1 MNYEQ
6 LKDLIAQK
14 VKENG
19 RGEITGPILQ
29 AVLLAMV
36 DALGE
41 INPQEYTEEQK
52 AQARANIEALANFE
66 GEITE
71 DKLSVEVQAIL
82 NDVANKQYITDKTLQ
97 TTAKTIVGAINE
109 VYGGG
114 LADNA
119 VTETKLAQSIQTIL
133 GMVGTNVKEI
143 DADTNLNDLKEEGI
157 YVLMSNHI
165 YSNLPYSD
173 GVSMTSQ
180 RVTYPSILLV
190 SDYVVANNMVQTY
203 IGLSSIYS
211 YPLIKWRQHN
221 GNTGKWLDWRG
232 ADVYGIKKDVTAL
245 RNLIFPIA
253 ILSENTPDNIEQNA
267 KNFADYINK
276 AKAAGISDVNGMM
289 VTCLIDNDY
298 SGVGYFYGIESIL
311 GVVSIDDVN
320 EHYVFNLTKSGIY
333 SQNAVLTET
342 NTMTDAEI
350 TKIWEDA

>member
-6 LKDLIAQK
+6 LKDLIAKK

-119 VTETKLAQSIQTIL
+119 VTETKLSQSIQTIL
-133 GMVGTNVKEI
+133 GMVGTNVKAINENT
-143 DADTNLNDLKEEGI
+143 DLNTITEKGI
-157 YVLMSNHI
+157 YILMAGHSYTN
-165 YSNLPYSD
+165 YPMSD
-173 GVSMTSQ
+173 GISSSSWFINS
-180 RVTYPSILLV
+180 PSLLLV
-190 SDYVVANNMVQTY
+190 SDYVAATSVVQTC
-203 IGLSSIYS
+203 IGLSFTYFFPSIKTRAKNPS
-211 YPLIKWRQHN
+211 YW
-221 GNTGKWLDWRG
+221 GEWAGKD
-232 ADVYGIKKDVTAL
+232 I
-245 RNLIFPIA
+245 RNLF
-253 ILSENTPDNIEQNA
+253 L
-267 KNFADYINK
+267 
-276 AKAAGISDVNGMM
+276 
-289 VTCLIDNDY
+289 
-298 SGVGYFYGIESIL
+298 
-311 GVVSIDDVN
+311 SIDQKLD
-320 EHYVFNLTKSGIY
+320 TSATI
-333 SQNAVLTET
+333 
-342 NTMTDAEI
+342 TDAEI
-350 TKIWEDA
+350 TKIWEEA